1 MKKGLLI
8 VAMMIAVSASAQEM
22 TSKKGTPILPEAG
35 DWSVGVGANSTLK
48 YFGNLMNG
56 NNAAPSFDWASTANV
71 ISFKMMKDA
80 NTAYRAN
87 VRIGIGSTKTTAAA
101 DTIAGTLNSAKVSGT
116 HINLGAGIQMYR
128 GKGRLRGYYGGEGN
142 IGLSG
147 SKTTN
152 TYNGNAEAG
161 STLTDK
167 AGTTFSFGLRGFI
180 GAEYF
185 FAPKMSVGG
194 EFGWGLMI
202 SSTGASSTTVANGLG
217 GSTDNK
223 GGKSSSFGFDTD
235 NASGA
240 LVLNL
245 YF

>member
-22 TSKKGTPILPEAG
+22 TSKKGTPILPESG

-56 NNAAPSFDWASTANV
+56 NNNAPTFDWANTANV

-87 VRIGIGSTKTTAAA
+87 VRIGIGSTKNTDASDTTAGSPA
-101 DTIAGTLNSAKVSGT
+101 SEKVSGT
-116 HINLGAGIQMYR
+116 HINLGAGMQMYR
-128 GKGRLRGYYGGEGN
+128 GKGRLRGYYGAEAN
-142 IGLSG
+142 IGLSS

-152 TYNGNAEAG
+152 AYNGNANEGAV
-161 STLTDK
+161 LTDK
-167 AGTTFSFGLRGFI
+167 AGSTFMFGVRGFI

-185 FAPKMSVGG
+185 FAPKMSVSG

-202 SSTGASSTTVANGLG
+202 SSTGASDVTVANGTG

-235 NASGA
+235 NAGA
-240 LVLNL
+240 AIVLNL